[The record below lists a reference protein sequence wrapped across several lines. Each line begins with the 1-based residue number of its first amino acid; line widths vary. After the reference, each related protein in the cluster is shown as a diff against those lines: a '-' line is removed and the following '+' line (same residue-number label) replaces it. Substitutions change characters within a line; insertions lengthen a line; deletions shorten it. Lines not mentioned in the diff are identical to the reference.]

1 MNRTTIA
8 PVRLSVIPDGF
19 AVLDHGEM
27 VAVCPNLA
35 TAMRV
40 RDLVDMHGLVAVP
53 DDLAGMTL

>member
-27 VAVCPNLA
+27 VAVCEREDH
-35 TAMRV
+35 AMRV

-53 DDLAGMTL
+53 DDLEGVTL